1 MHSGRSCLLAA
12 IVALAFPLVAHD
24 AELSSGAATG
34 RYSPRAAEVRVG
46 YAAASDDIYAIAYQ
60 EILKIALK
68 DFQRKLKMGA
78 YPLSVVSKI
87 RALDEAH
94 DAEGFDA
101 YVISLNPFAAAHYRR
116 LADGKGSFGAKP
128 DALSLYEEIYRQ
140 AALVDTGDDPNLPRL
155 AACIRRLKSR

>member
-1 MHSGRSCLLAA
+1 M
-12 IVALAFPLVAHD
+12 VALAFPVVAHD
-24 AELSSGAATG
+24 AELSPGAATAG
-34 RYSPRAAEVRVG
+34 DLDPRPIETRIG
-46 YAAASDDIYAIAYQ
+46 YAAASNDIYAIAYQ

-78 YPLSVVSKI
+78 YPLDVVSRI

-94 DAEGFDA
+94 DGKGFDA

-155 AACIRRLKSR
+155 AAYIRRLKSR